1 MLLLGKKKKQLGRG
15 SKESSDLAVKAEL
28 RGGVVVVD
36 AACGQAHVLARV
48 RGQEESVCEAWAWG
62 RSDHGQCGFIVGGGG
77 VGVGGGDGGVERVYP
92 GL

>member
-1 MLLLGKKKKQLGRG
+1 M
-15 SKESSDLAVKAEL
+15 AVKAEL

-62 RSDHGQCGFIVGGGG
+62 RSDHGQCGFVVGGGGG
-77 VGVGGGDGGVERVYP
+77 VGVGGGNGGVERVYP
-92 GL
+92 GLVLPLRHQEHGML

>member
-1 MLLLGKKKKQLGRG
+1 M
-15 SKESSDLAVKAEL
+15 AVKAEL

-62 RSDHGQCGFIVGGGG
+62 RSVLFF
-77 VGVGGGDGGVERVYP
+77 
-92 GL
+92 L